1 MRPTVPFG
9 VVLLTFL
16 PIALLLTITPG
27 VGTALVVRSA
37 ATGGRRRALVTIAA
51 NEVGVLTWGLL
62 SVLGISALVAASEVA
77 FATLKVV
84 GAVALL
90 WLGVQTIARARR
102 GEDTASPGPAD
113 DRGHRFAFRD
123 GLLTSLTN
131 PKLAVFF
138 VALFPQFVPAGAPV
152 LPATLLMAT
161 TIVVFDLAWYSSLAL
176 VVARA
181 RRAYDRSRLARRIE
195 ALTGAVLVGLGIR
208 VALEP
213 R

>member
-1 MRPTVPFG
+1 MRPTVPLG

-16 PIALLLTITPG
+16 PMALLLTITPG
-27 VGTALVVRSA
+27 AGTALVVRSA
-37 ATGGRRRALVTIAA
+37 ATGGRRRAVSTIVG
-51 NEVGVLTWGLL
+51 NEVGVVIWGLL

-77 FATLKVV
+77 FATLKVT
-84 GAVALL
+84 GAVVLV
-90 WLGVQTIARARR
+90 WLGVQTLVRVRRSEETAAPRA
-102 GEDTASPGPAD
+102 GYG
-113 DRGHRFAFRD
+113 GHRSALRD
-123 GLLTSLTN
+123 GLITSLAN

-138 VALFPQFVPAGAPV
+138 VALFPQFVPSGAPV
-152 LPATLLMAT
+152 LPATLLMAA
-161 TIVVFDLAWYSSLAL
+161 TIVVLDFAWYGALA
-176 VVARA
+176 VAVTRA